1 MQTTHAPTYT
11 HAGARNGLTRDE
23 VMTAIEVADL
33 LGIPVSTV
41 YYLARQG
48 QLPHSRLGRTYRFL
62 RPQLEREVLHWD
74 GN

>member
-1 MQTTHAPTYT
+1 
-11 HAGARNGLTRDE
+11 
-23 VMTAIEVADL
+23 MTAGEVAEL

-62 RPQLEREVLHWD
+62 RPRLEALLEGTGR
-74 GN
+74 